1 MIVDPWG
8 LVLALAPDEETVIT
22 ADLDLDRQ
30 ADIRRRLPSL
40 ASRRPTAY
48 LWPQEERV

>member
-22 ADLDLDRQ
+22 AELDLGRQ